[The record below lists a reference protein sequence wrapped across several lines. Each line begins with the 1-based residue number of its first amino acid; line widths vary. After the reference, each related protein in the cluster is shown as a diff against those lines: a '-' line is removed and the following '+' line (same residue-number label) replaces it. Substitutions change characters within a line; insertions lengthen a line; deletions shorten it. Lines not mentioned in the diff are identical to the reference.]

1 MVRRAFSDHV
11 VPATKA
17 DLIKA
22 IHAMGRDLKLDDD
35 TRKSLQAQL
44 TGCESCKDM
53 TPAQLRTVYSRLRVL
68 SHDAGLGRRG
78 RFDAARKREA
88 KRRPGRD
95 ERLPQ
100 EPPTKEQLDKIQHL
114 CEHVGLHMGLPY
126 QQLCRRTTKSP
137 ECRDGHPFPQTRA
150 EANKVIEALKA
161 MERRGWTPTRAGA
174 AEKVLFRAEEG

>member
-1 MVRRAFSDHV
+1 MRRAVTDHA

-35 TRKSLQAQL
+35 TRKTMQAQL
-44 TGCESCKDM
+44 TGCESCKNM
-53 TPAQLRTVYSRLRVL
+53 TLAQLRTVYSRLRVL

-78 RFDAARKREA
+78 RFEAAQRRAGKRA
-88 KRRPGRD
+88 GRD
-95 ERLPQ
+95 ERQP
-100 EPPTKEQLDKIQHL
+100 EETPTKEQLDKIQHL

-126 QQLCRRTTKSP
+126 QQLCRRTTRIP

-161 MERRGWTPTRAGA
+161 MEARGWKARGQAERA
-174 AEKVLFRAEEG
+174 LFRQEEG